1 MNVQASQGWI
11 QLEQGHYREDRQMD
25 ELQEEHRVRQKV
37 ATHCLT
43 NEVLV
48 GLQRAFF
55 IFLEISIYC
64 QHLKIK
70 KFHIKT
76 QIPSFS

>member
-1 MNVQASQGWI
+1 MNVQASHGWI

-25 ELQEEHRVRQKV
+25 EIQEEHKVMQKV

-48 GLQRAFF
+48 GLHRAFLF
-55 IFLEISIYC
+55 F
-64 QHLKIK
+64 
-70 KFHIKT
+70 
-76 QIPSFS
+76 

>member
-1 MNVQASQGWI
+1 MNVQASHGWI

-25 ELQEEHRVRQKV
+25 EIQEEHKVGQKV

-48 GLQRAFF
+48 GLHRAFLF
-55 IFLEISIYC
+55 FLEISICC
-64 QHLKIK
+64 QHLKIEQ
-70 KFHIKT
+70 FHIKT